1 MQTTFHTTQKSLSS
15 VGIVWLRMAVI
26 YLILGVT
33 LGIAMGAS
41 EDFTLR
47 PVHAHINLLGWA
59 TMALAGLVYSVY
71 PHAGMNRLAKL
82 HFWMTNLALP
92 VMMIALTLL
101 LLGQRAAIPFLA
113 ASEIVAALGI
123 VSFAFNIFLNLKK
136 N

>member
-1 MQTTFHTTQKSLSS
+1 MQTTFQASQKSLSP
-15 VGIVWLRMAVI
+15 VGIVWLKMAVL
-26 YLILGVT
+26 YLMVGVA

-41 EDFTLR
+41 ENFTLR

-71 PHAGMNRLAKL
+71 PHAGMNRLAKV
-82 HFWMTNLALP
+82 HFWTTNLALP
-92 VMMIALTLL
+92 VMSIALTLL

-113 ASEIVAALGI
+113 ASEIVTALGI